1 MVQTNENSSSDSAKR
16 RATGRD
22 QSVAAIRKISTFFF
36 SPLRSSLFLSPPF
49 LPKKSRTSAAWRP
62 FLRASPTK
70 KPRPWK
76 CWRGERGLFCC
87 CSRAQQRHRQ
97 PPMIASSARL
107 SRRRRRVS
115 CRLAPGWT
123 PWFESGATKGG
134 AQLSELAAIQRDE
147 EERAAR
153 FKKKKRAKP
162 KKWKKKILGTS
173 LSLSL
178 RAEKKRTHSPK
189 SSPAFR
195 APCSPAFHA
204 STHTYRDKKSSTSYD
219 ERPLPA
225 PLLDRG
231 AVVQRT
237 RREQGDGV
245 DSHGD
250 RASSS
255 PLQHQRRRVQ
265 VRARF
270 LMLFAA

>member
-153 FKKKKRAKP
+153 FKKKKGEAK
-162 KKWKKKILGTS
+162 KVEKENSRHLS
-173 LSLSL
+173 LSLSSGRKKKNSL
-178 RAEKKRTHSPK
+178 SKILPGFPRALLARIPRQHAHIQRQKK
-189 SSPAFR
+189 
-195 APCSPAFHA
+195 
-204 STHTYRDKKSSTSYD
+204 
-219 ERPLPA
+219 
-225 PLLDRG
+225 
-231 AVVQRT
+231 
-237 RREQGDGV
+237 
-245 DSHGD
+245 
-250 RASSS
+250 
-255 PLQHQRRRVQ
+255 QHDI
-265 VRARF
+265 
-270 LMLFAA
+270 

>member
-147 EERAAR
+147 EEGRA
-153 FKKKKRAKP
+153 FQKKKRAKP

>member
-153 FKKKKRAKP
+153 FKKKKGRSP
-162 KKWKKKILGTS
+162 KSGKRKFS
-173 LSLSL
+173 APLSLSL
-178 RAEKKRTHSPK
+178 FGQKKKELTLQNPPRLSARLARPHSTPARTHTETKKAARHMMNALFLRRCSIAAP
-189 SSPAFR
+189 SS
-195 APCSPAFHA
+195 SG
-204 STHTYRDKKSSTSYD
+204 
-219 ERPLPA
+219 
-225 PLLDRG
+225 RG
-231 AVVQRT
+231 ASKATVSTRT
-237 RREQGDGV
+237 AIE
-245 DSHGD
+245 
-250 RASSS
+250 
-255 PLQHQRRRVQ
+255 RRRRRSSISV
-265 VRARF
+265 
-270 LMLFAA
+270 AAYK